1 MIKIWKN
8 NNFATYRG
16 IVVSFENHGQTQATW
31 KTRRA
36 PPVLFTF
43 KSYGMA
49 LYKRIAFVSL
59 LTIIHLL
66 TQWLTNTKRNMSSW
80 KKMYITRFR
89 ECFGK
94 LRTHHME
101 RRMEVLCILQ
111 HRCQYITNLLSIE
124 TFIPLHFI

>member
-1 MIKIWKN
+1 
-8 NNFATYRG
+8 
-16 IVVSFENHGQTQATW
+16 
-31 KTRRA
+31 
-36 PPVLFTF
+36 LFTF

-94 LRTHHME
+94 LRTHHIDGVYGTN
-101 RRMEVLCILQ
+101 VLLE
-111 HRCQYITNLLSIE
+111 HRCQQITNFISI
-124 TFIPLHFI
+124 